1 MLGLRQLVQFFL
13 LFPVIV
19 SVLQG
24 SERSGAEDLLGV
36 IVITAGA
43 LSVVQFANHFG
54 YIHLPLPEGEELL
67 RNLGGVETA
76 RMIPIW
82 EVSPSGLAIYMV
94 SAALIVIARFMET
107 GRVPVL
113 WWPCVAGALACAGL
127 SLSNSGV
134 VALLAGLVIIALF
147 AKRKT
152 LPALVLGVTLV
163 ACLPILF
170 GKSSFTDKST
180 AEYSETFAKLW
191 ENSLKTA
198 LAHPIFGT
206 GAAPTGYLAELV
218 EGEAQSIGDGGWALF
233 ACQVGIPVA
242 AGMLVWALSI
252 MLNAVRGLMIETI
265 SPASAPRW
273 VSLGALAAASAYFI
287 NAHGVPWYR
296 VGADVNF
303 VVLAGILVALNHRNP
318 SYARSSAR
326 DREPQVKRNLR
337 VA

>member
-1 MLGLRQLVQFFL
+1 
-13 LFPVIV
+13 
-19 SVLQG
+19 
-24 SERSGAEDLLGV
+24 
-36 IVITAGA
+36 
-43 LSVVQFANHFG
+43 
-54 YIHLPLPEGEELL
+54 
-67 RNLGGVETA
+67 
-76 RMIPIW
+76 MIPIW

-94 SAALIVIARFMET
+94 SAGLIVIARFMET
-107 GRVPVL
+107 RRVPLL
-113 WWPCVAGALACAGL
+113 WWPCLVGSLSCAGL
-127 SLSNSGV
+127 SLSNIGV
-134 VALLAGLVIIALF
+134 VALLGGWGVVAFCG
-147 AKRKT
+147 RKKP
-152 LPALVLGVTLV
+152 PAAVLLGVAFV

-170 GKSSFTDKST
+170 GKSSFTDKTT

-233 ACQVGIPVA
+233 ACRVGIPVA